1 MVSAWPELPSARPAE
16 PSAGATAGA
25 SSERKRA
32 TELASDPSQS
42 DASGRCISK
51 KALCRNRMDDN
62 ILHSP
67 PRSLHSPPRSLHSP
81 PRSLHSPPHSL
92 HRSKEN
98 ILHRSKEN
106 ILHRSRENILHR
118 NIDIHS
124 KHVYRRDDRPGERPD
139 GRVHSTEH

>member
-62 ILHSP
+62 
-67 PRSLHSPPRSLHSP
+67 
-81 PRSLHSPPHSL
+81 SLHSPPHSL